1 MRLDWLLSP
10 ITQYSI
16 LALGCLS
23 CIGLCISTCTRMRR
37 GERRLAG
44 AQDSLGEALTILSAT
59 VEKIRRETKEPAA
72 TGCTILPG
80 LNLTKRAQAL
90 RMHHRGESL
99 PTIAAALQSPRN
111 EIELLLKVHGFL
123 NS

>member
-1 MRLDWLLSP
+1 MRFDWILSP

-16 LALGCLS
+16 LALGLMFCL
-23 CIGLCISTCTRMRR
+23 GLCISTRIRMRA
-37 GERRLAG
+37 ERRRMAG
-44 AQDSLGEALTILSAT
+44 EQESLGQTVTALSTA
-59 VEKIRRETKEPAA
+59 VEEVRRAA
-72 TGCTILPG
+72 VEHEVQKSVPLEG

-111 EIELLLKVHGFL
+111 EVELLLKVHSYL
-123 NS
+123 KS